1 MWELLSWGQSWDE
14 NFSFLLYYQVEI
26 WANKPLEPLDAESS
40 FHLIPSPYSSLTE
53 NEGQVSSDVT
63 SKIGN
68 GKKQMRRTACHPATC
83 HLATLP
89 SCTTK
94 RLDVSS
100 CDFNSKVSDI
110 SASCHGTPQRLQV
123 NHVWWP
129 DDHLWLSSQP
139 IHSEAKSWD
148 FPIQTANQIRNLHI
162 HDNWS
167 TGTRSANACEWQSTT
182 RTTF

>member
-68 GKKQMRRTACHPATC
+68 GKKQLKRTACHPATC

-89 SCTTK
+89 SCSTK

-129 DDHLWLSSQP
+129 LMTKLPTHSLWSKVLGFPNTNCQPNEKSRHSRQLKHGHQTSKCMRMTVNHKDNLS
-139 IHSEAKSWD
+139 
-148 FPIQTANQIRNLHI
+148 N
-162 HDNWS
+162 
-167 TGTRSANACEWQSTT
+167 
-182 RTTF
+182 